1 MDEKS
6 SLINFGP
13 DHYALPM
20 AVAPKKTTPRA
31 KAPKKERLTQAEATV
46 RMLNAT
52 SQLLLE
58 LAPGEVT
65 VARICEKAGVHTDYV
80 ARYFG
85 SREELMCQSID
96 AAFIGVFLST
106 NNPEI
111 PRLSIVLEGNVD
123 VMELSRARV
132 RTIAYLLGC
141 GVDPE
146 RFQTSQKM
154 LLDSVLSQSHNPNV
168 SDRTKINLILI
179 GMLVVQGMSTFSE
192 INNMTESQKTDVVS
206 YLGHL
211 SQSGES
217 IQASLNWDSPAP
229 KSGDRKKS
237 KKA

>member
-1 MDEKS
+1 
-6 SLINFGP
+6 
-13 DHYALPM
+13 M
-20 AVAPKKTTPRA
+20 AVPPKKTTPRA

-58 LAPGEVT
+58 NAPGEVT

-96 AAFIGVFLST
+96 AAFVGVFLST
-106 NNPEI
+106 NNPDI
-111 PRLSIVLEGNVD
+111 PRVNFILEGNVN

-141 GVDPE
+141 GVSPE
-146 RFQTSQKM
+146 RFQTTQKM
-154 LLDSVLSQSHNPNV
+154 LLDSVLTQSNNPNV
-168 SDRTKINLILI
+168 SERTKLNLILI

-192 INNMTESQKTDVVS
+192 INDMSESQKTDIVS
-206 YLGHL
+206 YLGYL
-211 SQSGES
+211 SQSGEML
-217 IQASLNWDSPAP
+217 QESLGWDKPLKKP
-229 KSGDRKKS
+229 KS
-237 KKA
+237 KKTK

>member
-1 MDEKS
+1 
-6 SLINFGP
+6 
-13 DHYALPM
+13 M

-106 NNPEI
+106 NNPDI
-111 PRLSIVLEGNVD
+111 PRLNIVLEGNAD

-168 SDRTKINLILI
+168 SERTKINLILI

-192 INNMTESQKTDVVS
+192 INNMTESQKTDIVS

-211 SQSGES
+211 SQSGET
-217 IQASLNWDSPAP
+217 IQASLNWDSPVP
-229 KSGDRKKS
+229 KSHNRKKTT
-237 KKA
+237 KA

>member
-13 DHYALPM
+13 DHYALTM
-20 AVAPKKTTPRA
+20 AVPPKKTTPRA

-58 LAPGEVT
+58 NAPGEVT

-96 AAFIGVFLST
+96 AAFVGVFLST
-106 NNPEI
+106 NNPDI
-111 PRLSIVLEGNVD
+111 PRVSFILEGNVN

-141 GVDPE
+141 GVSPE
-146 RFQTSQKM
+146 RFQTTQKM
-154 LLDSVLSQSHNPNV
+154 LLDSVFTQSDNPNV
-168 SDRTKINLILI
+168 SERTKLNLILI

-192 INNMTESQKTDVVS
+192 INDMSESQKTDIVS
-206 YLGHL
+206 YLGYL
-211 SQSGES
+211 SRSGEML
-217 IQASLNWDSPAP
+217 QESLGWDKPLVKP
-229 KSGDRKKS
+229 KSKS
-237 KKA
+237 TK

>member
-6 SLINFGP
+6 SLINFGL
-13 DHYALPM
+13 DHYALSM
-20 AVAPKKTTPRA
+20 AVAPKKTAPRA
-31 KAPKKERLTQAEATV
+31 KAPKKQRLSQSEATV

-58 LAPGEVT
+58 NAPGEVT

-96 AAFIGVFLST
+96 AAFVGVFLST
-106 NNPEI
+106 NNPDI
-111 PRLSIVLEGNVD
+111 PRVSLILEGNIN

-141 GVDPE
+141 GVSPE
-146 RFQTSQKM
+146 RFQTTQKM
-154 LLDSVLSQSHNPNV
+154 LLDSVLTQSQNPNV
-168 SDRTKINLILI
+168 SERTKLNLILI

-192 INNMTESQKTDVVS
+192 INDMSESQKTDIVS
-206 YLGHL
+206 YLGYL
-211 SQSGES
+211 SQSGEML
-217 IQASLNWDSPAP
+217 QESLGWDKPLVKP
-229 KSGDRKKS
+229 KS
-237 KKA
+237 KKTK